1 MSAIAV
7 RNQYSDL
14 YGSSMLPALEY
25 IFTSEVARHPS
36 ARDRIA
42 RKTSTDRDIWQASEI
57 HDLPL
62 FAEVPENT
70 SVTYSRSK
78 QGASKTLTMTK
89 YARGF
94 SISQEAVEDGKFNM
108 IADMTKKLAKSAMES
123 KEIQFMDL
131 FNNGF
136 STETTADGV
145 SVFNASHL
153 LPSGSTFRNVLSTL
167 SDLSQSSLSTAML
180 DFEKVFVG
188 DSGSYMNL
196 RPKFLVVPT
205 ELKHTAE
212 ELVMSTLKPG
222 GQNNDINVFQDDGLQ
237 VISSPHLIDSDAWFL
252 AAAPE
257 DHYMWVVERQGL
269 RTQAASPDVGFHTDS
284 LFYKASYREKVGVTS
299 PQGIFGSDGSA

>member
-1 MSAIAV
+1 MSAAAI

-14 YGSSMLPALEY
+14 YGSSMLPVLES
-25 IFTSEVARHPS
+25 IFASEVARHPS
-36 ARDRIA
+36 ARDQIA
-42 RKTSTDRDIWQASEI
+42 RKTTTDRDIWQGTEI

-62 FAEVPENT
+62 FAETPENT
-70 SVTYSRSK
+70 SVTYSRTK

-108 IADMTKKLAKSAMES
+108 IADMTKKLAKSGMES

-136 STETTADGV
+136 GTETTADGLPI
-145 SVFNASHL
+145 FDLAHT
-153 LPSGSTFRNVLSTL
+153 LPSGDTFRNELASAA
-167 SDLSQSSLSTAML
+167 DLSQTSLSTALL

-188 DSGSYMNL
+188 DSGIFMKI
-196 RPKFLVVPT
+196 RPRALVVPT

-212 ELVMSTLKPG
+212 ELVKSTLKPG
-222 GQNNDINVFQDDGLQ
+222 GATNDINVFEDEGLR
-237 VISSPHLIDSDAWFL
+237 VITSPHLTDDDAWFL
-252 AAAPE
+252 TSAPE
-257 DHYMWVVERQGL
+257 DHYMWCVERQGL

-284 LFYKASYREKVGVTS
+284 LFYKASYREKVGATTPYGV
-299 PQGIFGSDGSA
+299 FGSPGA